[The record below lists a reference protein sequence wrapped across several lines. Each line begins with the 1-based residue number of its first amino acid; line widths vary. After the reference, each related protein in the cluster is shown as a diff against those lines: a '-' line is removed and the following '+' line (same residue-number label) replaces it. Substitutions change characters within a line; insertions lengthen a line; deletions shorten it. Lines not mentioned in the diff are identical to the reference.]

1 MPPKP
6 PHDDHFVTL
15 IFVINGE
22 DVEIKVNV
30 NEPLSAARDQALAKS
45 HNTGR
50 PPNEWEVRDSNGIV
64 LPVEQ
69 KIKEFH
75 FENGTKLFL
84 TLKVGAGGV

>member
-1 MPPKP
+1 MAKP
-6 PHDDHFVTL
+6 ENNAHFVTL

-50 PPNEWEVRDSNGIV
+50 PPSEWEVRDANGVV

-69 KIKEFH
+69 KVKTFN
-75 FENGTKLFL
+75 FPNGTKLFL
-84 TLKVGAGGV
+84 TLRVGAGGS